1 MCPDEYKPQLVS
13 SYIQLLYSRGVLF
26 VAGDVVKGQ
35 AEADEETSNKD
46 RIKMAVGKDLK
57 VLLFLSQHL
66 HVLTASLVSSEDTL
80 VSAASKLYSYTG
92 SNTTTSRMV
101 LHGQRC
107 LYGFM
112 PRSQL

>member
-1 MCPDEYKPQLVS
+1 M
-13 SYIQLLYSRGVLF
+13 QLLYSRGVLF

-57 VLLFLSQHL
+57 VLLFVS
-66 HVLTASLVSSEDTL
+66 ASLVSSEDTL
-80 VSAASKLYSYTG
+80 LSAASKLYSYTG

-101 LHGQRC
+101 LHGQCC